1 MWQGARRCKL
11 IGATENEDELVFLAN
26 DQAVQLLES
35 LQSAPSNSNYR
46 AGGGRNLWERSWWG
60 EWAFGQLQHKK
71 GRRPPLSSSQ
81 SLLETTLEEKAF
93 PFPGYIAVVNM
104 GCALAAPLIKVLI
117 SSFLSPLLLFTSMKM
132 STGVFRFPNKQQY
145 NNFRVKDIG
154 RYVDLSSITFLTTQ
168 LPPASPTHLPDDI
181 FVVLFWESLSQPCF
195 LVNVWACEHSVRLKY
210 IVISRLH
217 FRSNFIFDP
226 CGLKWN
232 LWRSSFYFPL
242 DG

>member
-1 MWQGARRCKL
+1 MNVTRREALQINWCNRKWGRIGFPGKRPSRPITRKPSKRAIKFKL
-11 IGATENEDELVFLAN
+11 
-26 DQAVQLLES
+26 S
-35 LQSAPSNSNYR
+35 SW
-46 AGGGRNLWERSWWG
+46 GGRNLWERSWWG

-168 LPPASPTHLPDDI
+168 LPPASPTLY
-181 FVVLFWESLSQPCF
+181 
-195 LVNVWACEHSVRLKY
+195 LKTY
-210 IVISRLH
+210 L
-217 FRSNFIFDP
+217 
-226 CGLKWN
+226 
-232 LWRSSFYFPL
+232 
-242 DG
+242 